1 MLKRTLSCFILSW
14 TILVFLPLSAA
25 FGQTFTSKQDLKWQI
40 KANIGNPKINATYF
54 LNFPG
59 AYYTRSNPATPV
71 FEVKIPVSAFGSVN
85 ASLVDEIYV
94 KEDDPVI
101 IGELKNLSNQVVL
114 NAQMAELDH
123 NPIVALNFVPI
134 RKNPLNGDI
143 ELLKSFT
150 ISLTVTQTIAPSA
163 PVASSKRSSSGS
175 LLSSGTWYKFGVMQT
190 GIYKLDLN
198 FLKSLGMSANID
210 GPSIKIY
217 GRPGGMLPEPN
228 ATPRDSDLVQNAIYV
243 SGGIG
248 PLSGSDYILFY
259 AKGPTSW
266 AYDTTL
272 KQFHHQI
279 NYYSDT
285 AYYFITADGDPADP
299 AKRILPQN
307 ITVPPTN
314 EITGFTAYD
323 YHELDTITPLTMEV
337 KSGREWYGE
346 GFSAINTDLKTTYNH
361 YLNFNFPQADLSQ
374 QALIRTSTAAR
385 ALTGYASFNFSLSGT
400 VINSNSVGQVPS
412 PDPFVNEYAEVNDN
426 SSSSFALPSTKF
438 SMDITFN
445 PSSQDDLGWL
455 DYVEFNVPS
464 SLKYIPGQFAFRN
477 PSSTGQNQINRYH
490 ISNAPSTNYQV
501 WDVTDFHNVQAV
513 SLSQGTGEL
522 TFNSNG
528 DQLREFV
535 ACDGSG
541 FYTPTAFGKVPNQ
554 NIRNMPQPDM
564 VIVAYPDFIPAADS
578 LAAYHKV
585 HDNMV
590 VDVVTPQQVYNEFS
604 SGTQDV
610 CGIRDMMKMF
620 YDRGTATG
628 KNPRFLLLFGAA
640 SIDYKNRIK
649 GNTNF
654 VPTYEGYYSLWSEG
668 SFCSDDYYT
677 LLAPMEGNWPD
688 DDIDAS
694 TQMLQLSVGRMPVY
708 NAQQAM
714 DMVHKAERYNNEPK
728 CMNDWRN
735 KLVFIAD
742 NREEDTFEKQ
752 TESITQGIIAPQQP
766 ELNVTK
772 LYLDATQ
779 VVNTAAGQLFPQIN
793 TDIDNN
799 MTNGCLVMDYIGHG
813 GPQYLAVEKVM
824 TLSDINS
831 WVNPY
836 NMPLLI
842 TATCQ
847 FGTFDDPTNV
857 SAGDQALLNP
867 NGGPF
872 ALYSTTRAVE
882 ITANELLNE
891 AILNNNL
898 FEKEPKTGLP
908 QYIGSAF
915 TAGKNNTDEANGKC
929 FTLIGDPAIRLALPQ
944 YNVIVTN
951 ISKDSM
957 ASDTFK
963 ALSLMTVSGEV
974 VSGNQV
980 LTSFNGDIYPTVF
993 DKPQTQSTLGQA
1005 SGDPSDPD
1013 WVLSY
1018 STQNNIIYK
1027 GHTSVK
1033 NGKFTFQFVVPR
1045 DISFAYGNGK
1055 ISFYADNGVIDANGY
1070 TDSIVVGGSDNK
1082 VNLNFTAPRVK
1093 LFMNDTSFIDGDLV
1107 NQNPVMLARVYSQ
1120 IGINTLGSIGHNLTA
1135 VLDSNGGSGTYILDN
1150 YYAADKG
1157 TYKSGTIAYP
1167 FFNLSNGKYHLTVTV
1182 WDVDDSSATAST
1194 DFIVANSSNL
1204 TIGKIFN
1211 YPNPFSDMTTFGFD
1225 DNEPDKTLH
1234 VDIGIYDMRGKL
1246 IRDLQSDV
1254 MSAGDQQLIQWNGTT
1269 YGGANIAPGM
1279 YVYRL
1284 TVSDADGQ
1292 VASKSQKLIYIK

>member
-14 TILVFLPLSAA
+14 TILVSLALSPAYA
-25 FGQTFTSKQDLKWQI
+25 QTFTSKQDLKWQI

-59 AYYTRSNPATPV
+59 AAYSRNNPATPV
-71 FEVKIPVSAFGSVN
+71 FEANIPVSGFGSVN
-85 ASLVDEIYV
+85 ATLVDAIYV

-101 IGELKNLSNQVVL
+101 IGELKNLTDQVIIQA
-114 NAQMAELDH
+114 NMTELDH
-123 NPIVALNFVPI
+123 NPLVAVSFIPI
-134 RKNPLNGDI
+134 RKNPANGVV

-150 ISLTVTQTIAPSA
+150 ISLSVSQLITPAA
-163 PVASSKRSSSGS
+163 PVASSKRASSGS
-175 LLSSGTWYKFGVMQT
+175 LLGTGTWYKFGLTRT
-190 GIYKLDLN
+190 GIYKLDYN
-198 FLKSLGMSANID
+198 FLKTVGISANTNM
-210 GPSIKIY
+210 SNIKIY
-217 GRPGGMLPEPN
+217 GRAGGMLPEPN
-228 ATPRDSDLVQNAIYV
+228 AVLRDSDLVQNAVYA
-243 SGGIG
+243 SSNG
-248 PLSGSDYILFY
+248 PMGSSDYILFY
-259 AKGPTSW
+259 AKGPTAW
-266 AYDTTL
+266 TYDTTL

-285 AYYFITADGDPADP
+285 AYYFITADGDAGSS

-307 ITVPPTN
+307 ITAAPTN

-323 YHELDTITPLTMEV
+323 YHELDTITALTMEV

-346 GFSAINTDLKTTYNH
+346 AFSAINTDLYGTYNH
-361 YLNFNFPQADLSQ
+361 YLSFNFPQADLKQ
-374 QALIRTSTAAR
+374 QAFIRTSTAIR
-385 ALTGYASFNFSLSGT
+385 AYPYQASFSFSILGNI
-400 VINSNSVGQVPS
+400 INTNNVGPVPS
-412 PDPFVNEYAEVNDN
+412 TDAFANEYAEVNDN
-426 SSSSFALPSTKF
+426 ASSNFTLPATKF
-438 SMDITFN
+438 SMDVLFN
-445 PSSQDDLGWL
+445 PGTQNDLGWI

-464 SLKYIPGQFAFRN
+464 ILKYIPGQFGFRN
-477 PSSTGQNQINRYH
+477 PLSIGQNLVNRYH
-490 ISNAPSTNYQV
+490 IAGASLGNFQV
-501 WDVTDFHNVQAV
+501 WDVTDFHNVKTV
-513 SLSQGTGEL
+513 TLSQGSGEL
-522 TFNSNG
+522 TFNSMG

-535 ACDGSG
+535 ANDGSG

-554 NIRNMPQPDM
+554 NIHNMPQPDM

-578 LAAYHKV
+578 LAAYHKM

-620 YDRGTATG
+620 YDRGPSTG
-628 KNPRFLLLFGAA
+628 KNPGFLLLIGAA

-677 LLAPMEGNWPD
+677 LLGNNEGNWPD
-688 DDIDAS
+688 DDYDAS
-694 TQMLQLSVGRMPVY
+694 TQILQLSVGRMPVY
-708 NAQQAM
+708 NTQQAM
-714 DMVHKAERYNNEPK
+714 DVVHKTIRYNNESK

-742 NREEDTFEKQ
+742 DRESNTFVSQ
-752 TESITQGIIAPQQP
+752 TETLTVDYIAPQHP
-766 ELNVTK
+766 ELNITK
-772 LYLDATQ
+772 LYLDATPE
-779 VVNTAAGQLFPQIN
+779 VNTAAGQLFPQIN

-882 ITANELLNE
+882 ITANELLNQ

-908 QYIGSAF
+908 QFIGSAF
-915 TAGKNNTDEANGKC
+915 TAGKNNTDESNGKS
-929 FTLIGDPAIRLALPQ
+929 FALLGDPAIRLALPQ
-944 YNVIVTN
+944 YNVKVTN

-993 DKPQTQSTLGQA
+993 DKPQTQYTLGQA
-1005 SGDPSDPD
+1005 AGDPADPD
-1013 WVLSY
+1013 WVLGF
-1018 STQNNIIYK
+1018 STQNNVIYK

-1045 DISFAYGNGK
+1045 DISFAYGKGK
-1055 ISFYADNGVIDANGY
+1055 ISFYADNGIIDANGY
-1070 TDSIVVGGSDNK
+1070 TDSLIVGGSDTK
-1082 VNLNFTAPRVK
+1082 TNLHFTAPHVK
-1093 LFMNDTSFIDGDLV
+1093 LFMNDTSFMDGDVV
-1107 NQNPVMLARVYSQ
+1107 NQNPVMLARVYTQ

-1135 VLDSNGGSGTYILDN
+1135 VLDSNGGSGTYILNN

-1182 WDVDDSSATAST
+1182 WDVDDSSASTST
-1194 DFIVANSSNL
+1194 DFLVVNSSNL

-1211 YPNPFSDMTTFGFD
+1211 YPNPFTDITTFGFD
-1225 DNEPDKTLH
+1225 DNEPNKTLH
-1234 VDIGIYDMRGKL
+1234 VDISIYDMHGKL

-1269 YGGANIAPGM
+1269 YGGATIAQGM

-1284 TVSDADGQ
+1284 TVSDTDGQ
-1292 VASKSQKLIYIK
+1292 VASKSQKLIFIK